1 MSSLIDTKY
10 VFVSISINMKSTR
23 PYVMTAR
30 AEAMAQTRERILR
43 ASLALTDHLPLSTV
57 SLADIAADADV
68 SVQTVLRQ
76 FGSRDALIDAAI
88 DLALVEIVEERH
100 APRDDLPRA
109 MSVLL
114 DHYESR
120 GDSAILL
127 LGQETIDPHAARIT
141 DKGRAMHRA
150 WVEDVFTPQL
160 GDTTGPSREELIDM
174 LVIATDAYIW
184 KILRR
189 DRGLS
194 RKVVERRMLR
204 LVESVLAGWA
214 S

>member
-1 MSSLIDTKY
+1 MSSPIDAKY
-10 VFVSISINMKSTR
+10 IFVSLSINMKATR
-23 PYVMTAR
+23 SYVMTAR
-30 AEAMAQTRERILR
+30 AEAVAETRERILR
-43 ASLALTDHLPLSTV
+43 AALRRTDRLPLFAV
-57 SLADIAADADV
+57 SLADIASDAGV
-68 SVQTVLRQ
+68 SVQTLLRQ
-76 FGSRDALIDAAI
+76 FGSRDALVDAGI
-88 DLALVEIVEERH
+88 ELALGEVTEERH

-120 GDSAILL
+120 GDSAILM
-127 LGQETIDPHAARIT
+127 LGQEPTDPQAARIT
-141 DKGRAMHRA
+141 DQGRAMHRA

-160 GDTTGPSREELIDM
+160 GDLTGSEREEMIDM
-174 LVIATDAYIW
+174 LVIATDAYTW

-204 LVESVLAGWA
+204 LVESVLTEWA

>member
-1 MSSLIDTKY
+1 
-10 VFVSISINMKSTR
+10 MKTTR

-30 AEAMAQTRERILR
+30 AEAVAQTRERILR
-43 ASLALTDHLPLSTV
+43 AAIERTSRLPLSAV
-57 SLADIAADADV
+57 SMADIAADAGV

-76 FGSRDALIDAAI
+76 FGSRDGLIDAGVE
-88 DLALVEIVEERH
+88 LAVRETTEERQV
-100 APRDDLPRA
+100 PRGDLPAA

-114 DHYESR
+114 DHYEKR

-127 LGQETIDPHAARIT
+127 LGQEMTDPQAARIT
-141 DKGRAMHRA
+141 ANGRAMHRT
-150 WVEDVFTPQL
+150 WVEDVFTPLL
-160 GDTTGPSREELIDM
+160 GDLAGPHREEMIDM
-174 LVIATDAYIW
+174 LVIATDAYTW

-204 LVESVLAGWA
+204 LVEAVLGGA
-214 S
+214 SHD